1 MPDPSQCGL
10 LIDLRD
16 TTAHQDSIPSGLSP
30 VSLAEIQ
37 RQHGQDW
44 IFAFAQG
51 LGSLNAA
58 RSAVPWW
65 AYTSTAK
72 NLLSSPLGNRLFQ
85 ALAALKFIE
94 VTHFDKLYV
103 VGATAGQCA
112 IISATAKHFR
122 SDMVVHGTEPADE
135 FSTAEVVVRLLYQ
148 TLRMAWVLLC
158 WRGRFSL
165 PLADVYAFTYVD
177 ANVTEDTDA
186 FFGDLQRLLAQQ
198 SPAVNLSYIAFI
210 QAPYRTVLP
219 KLRGI
224 GRKAPFPLLLYLSI
238 SDLWWAL
245 RLSFSASRPSQ
256 ERLSNINAISGTH
269 VLLAEALRWD
279 VAKGGY
285 FYNLLVYKAMARF
298 ARRHTPK
305 RVIYPFENK
314 SLEKLLLH
322 GLRESSPTCRIVGYQ
337 HTSITPRHTTFH
349 LTENEVKATPLPDL
363 VVTAGDV
370 TRHHLEKTGNFRP
383 DLFATGCAL
392 RQRYTGTIAADD
404 NTDHEPT
411 RVLLALSSSKFELV
425 TAVEFMRSVKS
436 ILSHLA
442 IGVRPHPEFPLSLL
456 PEHCRTWVAEH
467 AMDFSGSALADNIAW
482 CTATA
487 YVSSTV
493 ALETLMRGKPVINLD
508 LGEIVAPDPA
518 LDPPPL
524 WRRVSTPQGFL
535 TALDSLRTAS
545 PQEKRSAQNATMQ
558 YVQSYFRP
566 PTAEAIRVFLS

>member
-1 MPDPSQCGL
+1 MPDRSQCGL

-16 TTAHQDSIPSGLSP
+16 SAAHQDSIPPGLNS

-37 RQHGQDW
+37 RQHGEEW
-44 IFAFAQG
+44 MHAFVQW

-58 RSAVPWW
+58 NSEVAWW

-94 VTHFDKLYV
+94 VTDFDKLYV
-103 VGATAGQCA
+103 VGATAGQRA
-112 IISATAKHFR
+112 IILATAKHFR
-122 SDMVVHGTEPADE
+122 GDMAVHDTEITDE
-135 FSTAEVVVRLLYQ
+135 FSTAEVVLRLLYQ

-165 PLADVYAFTYVD
+165 PQADVYAFTYVD
-177 ANVTEDTDA
+177 ANVTKGTDA
-186 FFGDLQRLLAQQ
+186 FFGELQHLLAQQ

-219 KLRGI
+219 KLRVFGS
-224 GRKAPFPLLLYLSI
+224 KAPFPLLLYLSI
-238 SDLWWAL
+238 GDLWWAL

-256 ERLSNINAISGTH
+256 ERMSNISAISGTH
-269 VLLAEALRWD
+269 LLLAEAFRWD

-298 ARRHTPK
+298 ARRHMPK
-305 RVIYPFENK
+305 RVLYPFENK
-314 SLEKLLLH
+314 SLEKLLLR
-322 GLRESSPTCRIVGYQ
+322 GVRESCPTCRIVGYQ
-337 HTSITPRHTTFH
+337 HTSITPRHTTFQ
-349 LTENEVKATPLPDL
+349 LTENEAKATPLPDL

-383 DLFATGCAL
+383 SLFVTGCAL
-392 RQRYTGTIAADD
+392 RQRHTETITAND
-404 NTDHEPT
+404 NTDNAPY
-411 RVLLALSSSKFELV
+411 RVLLALSSSRFELV
-425 TAVEFMRSVKS
+425 TAIEFMRSVKCM
-436 ILSHLA
+436 LSPLA

-456 PEHCRTWVAEH
+456 PERCRTWVAAH
-467 AMDFSGSALADNIAW
+467 AMDFSGSALADNIEW

-508 LGEIVAPDPA
+508 LGEIVTPDPA

-535 TALDSLRTAS
+535 AALDSLRTAS
-545 PQEKRSAQNATMQ
+545 PQEKLSDRNVTTR

-566 PTAEAIRVFLS
+566 PTADAIQVFLS